1 MGRSVIVLVAVAAAL
16 AAPSSL
22 AQVVLGRSVF
32 RAASLPSSTVRAFA
46 VTCPAGYV
54 GVSAG
59 VSRPAPGA
67 SLLSLRPSGLS
78 GYIFRFG
85 NPVANADRQV
95 KVVAAC
101 RRFSSKLSTRLKVT
115 PLQTRVKVPP
125 GELAV
130 TGIVCPPS
138 TGPAGW
144 GFDLPGAAGRL
155 SVRKASMHLRGFSFS
170 LRNSGPKARSVT
182 LYATCLTALRPAGTF
197 RERLHVRIT
206 TFRVPLQAGSQRV
219 VRNCPAGWVSLAA
232 GYALRSP
239 LTTIDGAAAIGQGG
253 RWWIASNSKGRLAA
267 DLQLVCGR

>member
-32 RAASLPSSTVRAFA
+32 RAAILPSSTVRAFA

-78 GYIFRFG
+78 GYTFRFG
-85 NPVANADRQV
+85 NPVANPDRQV
-95 KVVAAC
+95 KVVVAC

-115 PLQTRVKVPP
+115 FSQTRVKVPA
-125 GELAV
+125 GKLAV
-130 TGIVCPPS
+130 SGIVCPPS

-144 GFDLPGAAGRL
+144 GFDLPGAAGV

-182 LYATCLTALRPAGTF
+182 LYATCLTALRPAGTS

-206 TFRVPLQAGSQRV
+206 TFRVPLQTGTQRV
-219 VRNCPAGWVSLAA
+219 VRSCPAGWVSLAA

-239 LTTIDGAAAIGQGG
+239 VTTIDGAAAIGQGG
-253 RWWIASNSKGRLAA
+253 RWWIASNSMGRLTA